1 MSLRT
6 IVRALDA
13 VISLVPQ
20 SLLGGP
26 KNLKGYRLSP
36 LLRVILRAQ
45 ARKKV
50 DMGNVEPEQ
59 LRREM
64 RSQLLPLRAVYQ
76 VGQVRDLSIDLE
88 GRSLKARHY
97 VPSGKE
103 PAQGLTVYFHGG
115 GYIFGDL
122 DTHDDV
128 CRLLCREANTQIVS
142 VDYRLAPEHPFP
154 AGLMDAIDAFRWVQK
169 HADDFGVKP
178 SEVAVGGD
186 SAGGNLAAVLA
197 QTTSSNAAPA
207 AQLLLYPGTDQATK
221 RPSHLAF
228 GEGFFLD
235 NSDRAV
241 FRRHYLQGRQDASH
255 DPQVSP
261 FLGEISEH
269 IAPALIATAGF
280 DVLHDEGEAYAN
292 KLVRAGC
299 CVDYMCFEHLGHGFA
314 NLVGIHRASEKALIE
329 IGQRWGRLCE
339 QRTAN

>member
-1 MSLRT
+1 
-6 IVRALDA
+6 
-13 VISLVPQ
+13 
-20 SLLGGP
+20 
-26 KNLKGYRLSP
+26 
-36 LLRVILRAQ
+36 
-45 ARKKV
+45 
-50 DMGNVEPEQ
+50 
-59 LRREM
+59 
-64 RSQLLPLRAVYQ
+64 
-76 VGQVRDLSIDLE
+76 
-88 GRSLKARHY
+88 
-97 VPSGKE
+97 
-103 PAQGLTVYFHGG
+103 
-115 GYIFGDL
+115 
-122 DTHDDV
+122 
-128 CRLLCREANTQIVS
+128 
-142 VDYRLAPEHPFP
+142 
-154 AGLMDAIDAFRWVQK
+154 MDAIDAFRWVQK

-197 QTTSSNAAPA
+197 QTTASNAAPA

-261 FLGEISEH
+261 YLGEISEH

-329 IGQRWGRLCE
+329 IGQAGDGCVNSAPPTNSCE
-339 QRTAN
+339 SRPLQ

>member
-6 IVRALDA
+6 ILRALDT

-26 KNLKGYRLSP
+26 KNLKGYPLSP
-36 LLRVILRAQ
+36 LLRVILKAQ
-45 ARKKV
+45 ARNKV
-50 DMGNVEPEQ
+50 GMGDLEPEQ
-59 LRREM
+59 LRLEM
-64 RSQLLPLRAVYQ
+64 RSRLLPLRAGYE
-76 VGQVRDLSIDLE
+76 VGQVHNLSIDLE

-97 VPSGKE
+97 IPSGKE
-103 PAQGLTVYFHGG
+103 PPQGLTVYFHGG

-128 CRLLCREANTQIVS
+128 CRLLCREANTQIIS

-154 AGLMDAIDAFRWVQK
+154 AGVMDAIEAFRWVQK
-169 HADDFGVKP
+169 NAHDFGVKP

-186 SAGGNLAAVLA
+186 SAGGNLAAVSVQA
-197 QTTSSNAAPA
+197 TQSNDAPI
-207 AQLLLYPGTDQATK
+207 AQLLLYPGTDQVTK

-241 FRRHYLQGRQDASH
+241 FRQHYLKGIRGDSH

-261 FLGEISEH
+261 YLGEVSEH

-280 DVLHDEGEAYAN
+280 DALHDEGEAYAN
-292 KLVRAGC
+292 KLARAGGY
-299 CVDYMCFEHLGHGFA
+299 VDYVCFEQLGHGFG

-329 IGQRWGRLCE
+329 VGQRWRRLFE
-339 QRTAN
+339 QRAAG